1 MMANISSIT
10 TFQDVYKRQDMGHRG
25 IMLDVARNFTKKA
38 DLLKLIDILSVS
50 YTHLDVYKRQ
60 HISPSV
66 FLDMVYFLI
75 IQPIF
80 QSYVLINL
88 SPAYSTIN
96 CLLYTSRCV

>member
-1 MMANISSIT
+1 MFAIIT
-10 TFQDVYKRQDMGHRG
+10 VYP
-25 IMLDVARNFTKKA
+25 F
-38 DLLKLIDILSVS
+38 LSQ
-50 YTHLDVYKRQ
+50 KP

-88 SPAYSTIN
+88 FPAYSTIN
-96 CLLYTSRCV
+96 EKKYKQKNLLIFTKLLMSFTNIQKNTLQKYEKIN